1 MRLTV
6 SIVASALGFMLAAV
20 IPSIAQ
26 GQAQMPATKEQTKPI
41 CANCHEEKWHS
52 IDLTGHGARNDA
64 NGTMCQNCHGDAT
77 EHLKDPLKAKP
88 ANPFAKGKPAS
99 EQAAVC
105 LTCHSG
111 NRNLA
116 FWTAGKHALNEVACS
131 NCHSIHGE
139 KVLPTYNGVNL
150 VAQKVTINKFT
161 TTFQPNQ
168 SEICGTCHQHI
179 RAETFKPSHHPIIEG
194 KIKCSDCHNPHG
206 ALSPVMV
213 KQPTINDQCYS
224 CHTDKRGPFVFNHP
238 PVEENCATCHN
249 PHGSVHYKLL
259 REHTPNLCQ
268 DCHESS
274 RHPGTIYGAGGGFTC
289 QAGMT
294 NDQINYPGCFGKPIG
309 SLSAQVNTRL
319 VDRACVNCHVQLHGS
334 NAPANRGQFFLR

>member
-1 MRLTV
+1 MRLRI
-6 SIVASALGFMLAAV
+6 SIATCGLAFMLASLLSFPAA
-20 IPSIAQ
+20 AQ
-26 GQAQMPATKEQTKPI
+26 QPAAYKGASVQPV
-41 CANCHEEKWHS
+41 CANCHEDKWRS
-52 IDLTGHGARNDA
+52 IDLTGHGARTDA
-64 NGTMCQNCHGDAT
+64 NGSMCQNCHGDAT
-77 EHLKDPLKAKP
+77 EHLKDPTKAKP
-88 ANPFAKGKPAS
+88 ANPFGKGKLAS
-99 EQAAVC
+99 EQAGVC

-116 FWTAGKHALNEVACS
+116 FWTSGKHAINEVACS
-131 NCHSIHGE
+131 NCHSIHGQGT
-139 KVLPTYNGVNL
+139 VPTYNGVNL
-150 VAQKVTINKFT
+150 KMQPVSINKFV

-168 SEICGTCHQHI
+168 SEICGTCHQPI
-179 RAETFKPSHHPIIEG
+179 RADTFKPSHHPIIEG

-224 CHTDKRGPFVFNHP
+224 CHADKRGPYVFNHP

-294 NDQINYPGCFGKPIG
+294 NDPINYAGCFNKPVG

-319 VDRACVNCHVQLHGS
+319 VDRACLNCHSQIHGS
-334 NAPANRGQFFLR
+334 NAPANRGKFFLR